1 MGPISCRRSH
11 GTSSPAR
18 SSSARS
24 TMPLT
29 DSVVNSF
36 PHGGPPKATFVNDVP
51 ADGLH
56 SWLTTW

>member
-1 MGPISCRRSH
+1 
-11 GTSSPAR
+11 
-18 SSSARS
+18 
-24 TMPLT
+24 LT